1 MGRKDNSK
9 EVDDVSRKVTS
20 LEKDL
25 SLKTNYIKELEDII
39 VEKEFKISE
48 MEKSEGNSS
57 SVNESDKLKEMEE
70 SKIELQ
76 RKLKASQDHEKKLE
90 ARLEEL
96 TAKAAE
102 NFEVMV
108 HQEKMKRQRDD
119 LEKRVLELEKASQQ
133 LSQVEDE
140 LKDMKDAKRNYEE
153 NLFKA
158 EEGREKLRM
167 ELDEAKDE
175 LKVLKRAAKT
185 GAKDAQEVL
194 ELKSKNG
201 ELSKEVERLNSVAFV
216 SSREQGAL
224 DILKS
229 ELEHKSKEISQ
240 VQEKVE
246 DLLSTLGSKNKE
258 ISLLT
263 EKVEYLQS
271 NIDSKEYDLVKTKD
285 DRDKLMEH
293 YDKVLKKKQEELDSI
308 KALDREKSSLGE
320 IMAKATPSKQT
331 GELKRKLAQ
340 SEAEIGELKDKLLKE
355 EDKSG
360 ELRTEL
366 INLQKQ
372 MDTKI
377 AQHEREVNR
386 TKLANQKVS
395 FNLILRRS

>member
-1 MGRKDNSK
+1 MEEMVEDDEKEVIKSKLEQTSSELAHLQKEVQDSKHNESKLLNSIKELKASHQNTAEERDKTVVENKRLLSDMVSKDKLK
-9 EVDDVSRKVTS
+9 EVDGVSRKVTS

-48 MEKSEGNSS
+48 MEKSEGNSGS
-57 SVNESDKLKEMEE
+57 ANESGKLKEMEE

-76 RKLKASQDHEKKLE
+76 RKLKVSQDHEKKLE
-90 ARLEEL
+90 VRLEEL

-158 EEGREKLRM
+158 EEGQEKLKT

-201 ELSKEVERLNSVAFV
+201 ELSKEVERLNSIAFV

-224 DILKS
+224 DVLKS
-229 ELEHKSKEISQ
+229 ELEHKSKEIAQ

-271 NIDSKEYDLVKTKD
+271 
-285 DRDKLMEH
+285 
-293 YDKVLKKKQEELDSI
+293 
-308 KALDREKSSLGE
+308 
-320 IMAKATPSKQT
+320 
-331 GELKRKLAQ
+331 
-340 SEAEIGELKDKLLKE
+340 
-355 EDKSG
+355 
-360 ELRTEL
+360 
-366 INLQKQ
+366 
-372 MDTKI
+372 
-377 AQHEREVNR
+377 
-386 TKLANQKVS
+386 
-395 FNLILRRS
+395 